1 LKDEIQN
8 KSIDAFWNI
17 PSEISVSFG
26 RYDPKQF
33 NKNILEDTF
42 QNYRSIFISLEGI
55 GAIEGAKK

>member
-33 NKNILEDTF
+33 NKNMWKIHSKIIEVF
-42 QNYRSIFISLEGI
+42 FISLEGI
-55 GAIEGAKK
+55 GAIEVAKK